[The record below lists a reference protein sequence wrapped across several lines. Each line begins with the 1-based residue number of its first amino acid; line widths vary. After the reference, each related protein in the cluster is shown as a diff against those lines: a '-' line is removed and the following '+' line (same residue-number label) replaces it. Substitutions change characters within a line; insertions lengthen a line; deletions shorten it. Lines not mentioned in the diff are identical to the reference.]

1 MKKYDIIV
9 CGSGISGLTMSLLMA
24 KSGKRVLLVEKAPE
38 IGGSI
43 ARFRRAGVPF
53 DIGFHFTGGLE
64 PGGIL
69 QSLINVLG
77 LRDSIEPIFLN
88 PEATARFSF
97 LREGLAFDLPCG
109 YEQVTDMI
117 VSSFPKEEVAIR
129 RYFAMVKDICI
140 RTPSMDLSNESFVQ
154 PRLKEDFISL
164 QEALEELTPTVA
176 LRGLLSGYAM
186 CYGVRPSEIS
196 FANHARMV
204 MNFYE
209 SLAYVKG
216 GGDAFIEAFKRS
228 FEALGVDVM
237 TNTEV
242 TRLDDIRDERVH
254 RFALSD
260 GSEVEASQCVFTM
273 HPLEIAKLLPREHFR
288 KAFYNRVDSF
298 EPSVGFFSVFA
309 TLSEN
314 GAMNYTA
321 RGLAPEPSIISVFPH
336 ADVDGLLD
344 PESDEWPGMVFIRSV
359 EEPVNGKRPVHLL
372 EPVYPQQAARWQ
384 DTHTGKRPSDY
395 EAYKKEKLRVI
406 LEKLYEG
413 APRYKGLLD
422 VVGTASTLTYRDYLM
437 SPDGS
442 AYGVRQKIGQF
453 NVAGKLSL
461 GNLYVAGQSAILP
474 GVIGAMLSS
483 FIVARLLIEK
493 PDYDRLLKAGA

>member
-1 MKKYDIIV
+1 MKKYDLIV

-69 QSLINVLG
+69 RSLVSVLG
-77 LRDSIEPIFLN
+77 LRDAIEPIFLN
-88 PEATARFSF
+88 SEVASRFTF
-97 LREGLAFDLPCG
+97 LREGLSFDLPTG
-109 YEQVTDMI
+109 YDAVTEKV
-117 VSSFPKEEVAIR
+117 VSCFPKEADAIR
-129 RYFAMVKDICI
+129 RYFAMVKDVCL

-154 PRLKEDFISL
+154 PRLNEDFVSL
-164 QEALEELTPTVA
+164 QSVLEELTLTQN
-176 LRGLLSGYAM
+176 LRGLLSGFAM

-196 FANHARMV
+196 FANHSRMV

-209 SLAYVKG
+209 SLAYVKD
-216 GGDAFIEAFKRS
+216 GGDAFISAFKRK
-228 FEALGVDVM
+228 FEELGVDVM
-237 TNTEV
+237 TSTEV
-242 TRLDDIRDERVH
+242 TKLDDIREGVVH

-260 GSEVEASQCVFTM
+260 GTEVEAAQCVFTM
-273 HPLEIAKLLPREHFR
+273 HPLEITKVLPREHFR

-298 EPSVGFFSVFA
+298 ESSVGFFSVFA
-309 TLSEN
+309 TMNEN
-314 GAMNYTA
+314 ATTA
-321 RGLAPEPSIISVFPH
+321 TEPSIISVFPQS
-336 ADVDGLLD
+336 DVDGLLN
-344 PESDEWPGMVFIRSV
+344 PESTDWPGMVFIRSV
-359 EEPVNGKRPVHLL
+359 EEPVSGKRPVHLL
-372 EPVYPQQAARWQ
+372 EPVYPAQAAAWNA
-384 DTHTGKRPSDY
+384 THTGKRPDDY
-395 EAYKKEKLRVI
+395 EAYKERKLAMI
-406 LEKLYEG
+406 LDKFYEG
-413 APRYKGLLD
+413 EPRYKDRLS

-461 GNLYVAGQSAILP
+461 SNLFVAGQSATLP

-483 FIVARLLIEK
+483 FIVARLLIDK
-493 PDYDRLLKAGA
+493 PDYDRLLKSGATA